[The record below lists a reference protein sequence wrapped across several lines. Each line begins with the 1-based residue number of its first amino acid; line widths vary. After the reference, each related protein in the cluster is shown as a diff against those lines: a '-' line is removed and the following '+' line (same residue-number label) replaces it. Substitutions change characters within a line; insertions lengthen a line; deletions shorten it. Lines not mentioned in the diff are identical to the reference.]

1 MVESICVFCGSN
13 SGNSEQ
19 YAAAAT
25 ELGRL
30 LAERG
35 LRLVYGGGKVGLM
48 GALADA
54 CLAAGGKVTGVMPQS
69 LVDKEIAHEG
79 LTELHVVGSMRAR
92 KAPMADLAGAFIA
105 LPGGLGTFEEF
116 FEVATWTQLG
126 IQRKAC
132 GVLNVGGYFDGL
144 FALTDR
150 AVRDGFLSQAHREML
165 LTDERPDV
173 LLNRVV
179 GYAPPFIDKWA
190 KR

>member
-1 MVESICVFCGSN
+1 M
-13 SGNSEQ
+13 
-19 YAAAAT
+19 
-25 ELGRL
+25 
-30 LAERG
+30 AE
-35 LRLVYGGGKVGLM
+35 
-48 GALADA
+48 
-54 CLAAGGKVTGVMPQS
+54 
-69 LVDKEIAHEG
+69 
-79 LTELHVVGSMRAR
+79 
-92 KAPMADLAGAFIA
+92 LAGAFIA